1 MDIQNDVL
9 DRLGSSYDEEMFH
22 NDFDGKSLEEIQAIL
37 KEWFPGEDNDTLAE
51 DIKRYAN

>member
-37 KEWFPGEDNDTLAE
+37 QEWFPGEDNDTLAE

>member
-1 MDIQNDVL
+1 MDIQNDIL

-37 KEWFPGEDNDTLAE
+37 QEWFPGEDNDTLAE
-51 DIKRYAN
+51 DIKRAN